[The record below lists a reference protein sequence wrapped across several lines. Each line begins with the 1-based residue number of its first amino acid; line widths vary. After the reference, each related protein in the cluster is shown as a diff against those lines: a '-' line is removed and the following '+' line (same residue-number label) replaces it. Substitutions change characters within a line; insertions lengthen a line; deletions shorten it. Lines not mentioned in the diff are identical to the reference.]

1 MSRYDSFFSEKVIGK
16 DVFITLRVPNPT
28 VEKDEAKILIE
39 TLESIL
45 RSFDTAKV
53 FYNHEIAPIFEVIL
67 PMTTSAKCLNKIYWY
82 YHDFVVEK
90 QNMKFRNDDIRIAD
104 WIGEFRPNFINVIPL
119 FEDWEHILNSNLIL
133 SDYISDKNI
142 PYLRV
147 FFARSDPAM
156 NYGLISAV
164 LLVKIALQR
173 VYKLSE
179 EIGIEVYSIIGV
191 GSAPFRGNMKPST
204 VDRIIKEYPSIQT
217 FTIQSAFKYDN
228 NPEEVRDGVK
238 KLLARN
244 KSLPHE
250 VNEEKAL
257 EIMAKYTQAYKE
269 QLKSLAGI
277 INDVAKYI
285 PKRRK
290 RKLHTGL
297 FGYSREVEGLKL
309 PRVITFTAALYS
321 IGLPP
326 EILGLNALSKDD
338 IRFLKT
344 VYVSFEEDIA
354 DALKYVD
361 FESEL
366 IPEELKEY
374 LAEFEYQSDD
384 QAMEHVKISRF
395 VRSKIESKS
404 ESGIQEAI
412 LRMGHLRKFLG

>member
-1 MSRYDSFFSEKVIGK
+1 M
-16 DVFITLRVPNPT
+16 
-28 VEKDEAKILIE
+28 
-39 TLESIL
+39 
-45 RSFDTAKV
+45 
-53 FYNHEIAPIFEVIL
+53 
-67 PMTTSAKCLNKIYWY
+67 
-82 YHDFVVEK
+82 
-90 QNMKFRNDDIRIAD
+90 
-104 WIGEFRPNFINVIPL
+104 
-119 FEDWEHILNSNLIL
+119 
-133 SDYISDKNI
+133 
-142 PYLRV
+142 
-147 FFARSDPAM
+147 ARS
-156 NYGLISAV
+156 
-164 LLVKIALQR
+164 
-173 VYKLSE
+173 
-179 EIGIEVYSIIGV
+179 
-191 GSAPFRGNMKPST
+191 
-204 VDRIIKEYPSIQT
+204 
-217 FTIQSAFKYDN
+217 
-228 NPEEVRDGVK
+228 
-238 KLLARN
+238 

-257 EIMAKYTQAYKE
+257 EIIAKYTQTYKE
-269 QLKSLAGI
+269 QLKSLAGV

-326 EILGLNALSKDD
+326 EILGLNVLSKDD

-344 VYVSFEEDIA
+344 IYVNFEEDIA
-354 DALKYVD
+354 YALKYVD
-361 FESEL
+361 FESDL
-366 IPEELKEY
+366 IPKELKEY